1 MKLVWLICTVAVAIS
16 VCLAFNI
23 DTTATRIFTTEQKDF
38 FQNKVLQL
46 LSDKNN
52 GTLVTAPEQLGPEE
66 TCTSDLNLTHR
77 CIIVPEISPA
87 DSPIPIRH
95 FGLSISEDAMRS
107 QITVCSP
114 SAVHP
119 HSGNSS
125 LNKVC
130 YKMKL
135 DRGPSTQEQTN
146 KSVEVVF
153 LFDGSASMTEAEF
166 NKNKD
171 FIVEIMESHRDTPVT
186 FAAVQFSNTV
196 HKVFDFNDYEDGR
209 ALEKLMK
216 EKHLKSLT
224 MTHRAL
230 EFVLDEIFDNNA
242 TGASPDVTKVLVLI
256 TDGDPS
262 DTDRN
267 GIIKRYDDKNIIRLV
282 VGVRAARLDKFRA
295 IASEPK
301 HRNAFKI
308 EDFDG
313 LIGVLEN
320 LQEKIFTVE
329 GCTAPRAEFS
339 GFSAVFKKVC
349 STTAVSNCSDNSY
362 LNIVCHQIPNLQQ
375 TSASVGE
382 ERTNKSVEVVFLFDG
397 SASLDE
403 REFNKIKDFIVEIM
417 GSLRDMP
424 VTFAAVQFSRTVH
437 KVFDFNDYAAGRA
450 LDKLMK
456 EKHLKSLTMT
466 HRALEFVLDEIF
478 DNNATGASPDVTKVL
493 VLITD
498 GDPSDTDSRGIIKRY
513 DDKNIIRLVV
523 GVKDAKLDKFRAI
536 ASEPKHRN
544 AFKIE
549 DYDVLTGV
557 LENLQ
562 EKIFTAQGCTAPLA
576 EFSGFSAVFKKVCS
590 TTAVSNCSDN
600 SYLNIVCH
608 QIPNLQQTS
617 SSVVEERTN
626 KSVEAVFLFDGSAS
640 LDEREFNKIKDFI
653 VEIMG
658 SLRDTPVTFAAVQFS
673 NTVHK
678 VFDFNDYAAGRALD
692 KLMKEKHLKSLT
704 MTHRALE
711 FVLDE
716 IFDNNATGA
725 SPDVTK
731 VLILITDGDPSD
743 TDSRGIIK
751 RYDDKNIIRLVVGVK
766 DAKLDKFRAIASEPK
781 HRNAFKIEDY
791 DVLTGVLENLQEKIF
806 TVEGC
811 TAPRAEFSGFS
822 AVFRKDSLI
831 VGSVGLNSW
840 RSFLRRPQ
848 ERMQG
853 YLGNSISIGKKNGV
867 PLYFTGA
874 PEFEQTGQV
883 VFRHHCEQWTEL
895 QRIRGEQ
902 IGSYFG
908 AELCS
913 LDVDSD
919 GSTDF
924 LLVGAPQF
932 HLPQVKKEGRVYI
945 YSVSDETVLES
956 NQDVTGP
963 SMGRFGTTISSL
975 PDLNGDG
982 LRDVAVGAP
991 LEDDNRGAVYIY
1003 HGNRQR
1009 GIVSTFSQRIMGKNI
1024 DNGLKFFGRAIFGDV
1039 GEDGLPGVVVESH
1052 GAAVVFRS
1060 KPVFNVLAR
1069 LSFHPENLDTLSPD
1083 TNVALVKITACFAK
1097 VEATKSKAGSVSSAL
1112 NITYILNVMGQ
1123 ASQSMFSQTLEL
1135 RDENTC
1141 VSYSIN
1147 RANYVADTST
1157 PLRIRLN
1164 FLQPESESAVLS
1176 VDSEREAVLE
1186 IPI

>member
-1 MKLVWLICTVAVAIS
+1 MLKSTTQRNVRNAMGFFFLNYLISCSIS

-171 FIVEIMESHRDTPVT
+171 FIVEIMESHRDTP
-186 FAAVQFSNTV
+186 FAAVQFSYTV
-196 HKVFDFNDYEDGR
+196 HKVFDFNDYD
-209 ALEKLMK
+209 
-216 EKHLKSLT
+216 
-224 MTHRAL
+224 
-230 EFVLDEIFDNNA
+230 
-242 TGASPDVTKVLVLI
+242 
-256 TDGDPS
+256 
-262 DTDRN
+262 
-267 GIIKRYDDKNIIRLV
+267 
-282 VGVRAARLDKFRA
+282 
-295 IASEPK
+295 
-301 HRNAFKI
+301 
-308 EDFDG
+308 
-313 LIGVLEN
+313 
-320 LQEKIFTVE
+320 
-329 GCTAPRAEFS
+329 
-339 GFSAVFKKVC
+339 
-349 STTAVSNCSDNSY
+349 
-362 LNIVCHQIPNLQQ
+362 
-375 TSASVGE
+375 
-382 ERTNKSVEVVFLFDG
+382 
-397 SASLDE
+397 
-403 REFNKIKDFIVEIM
+403 
-417 GSLRDMP
+417 
-424 VTFAAVQFSRTVH
+424 
-437 KVFDFNDYAAGRA
+437 AGRA

-456 EKHLKSLTMT
+456 EKHLKTLTMT
-466 HRALEFVLDEIF
+466 H
-478 DNNATGASPDVTKVL
+478 K
-493 VLITD
+493 
-498 GDPSDTDSRGIIKRY
+498 
-513 DDKNIIRLVV
+513 
-523 GVKDAKLDKFRAI
+523 
-536 ASEPKHRN
+536 
-544 AFKIE
+544 
-549 DYDVLTGV
+549 
-557 LENLQ
+557 
-562 EKIFTAQGCTAPLA
+562 
-576 EFSGFSAVFKKVCS
+576 
-590 TTAVSNCSDN
+590 
-600 SYLNIVCH
+600 
-608 QIPNLQQTS
+608 
-617 SSVVEERTN
+617 
-626 KSVEAVFLFDGSAS
+626 
-640 LDEREFNKIKDFI
+640 
-653 VEIMG
+653 
-658 SLRDTPVTFAAVQFS
+658 
-673 NTVHK
+673 
-678 VFDFNDYAAGRALD
+678 
-692 KLMKEKHLKSLT
+692 
-704 MTHRALE
+704 ALE

-743 TDSRGIIK
+743 TDRRGIIK
-751 RYDDKNIIRLVVGVK
+751 RYDDKNITRLVIK

-791 DVLTGVLENLQEKIF
+791 DGLTGVLENLQEKIF
-806 TVEGC
+806 TVEGD
-811 TAPRAEFSGFS
+811 
-822 AVFRKDSLI
+822 DSLI
-831 VGSVGLNSW
+831 VGSVGSNSW
-840 RSFLRRPQ
+840 RSFLTYEIQ
-848 ERMQG
+848 SEHLADY
-853 YLGNSISIGKKNGV
+853 YLAVAGNSISIGKKNGV
-867 PLYFTGA
+867 PLYFVGL

-883 VFRHHCEQWTEL
+883 VFRHRCEQWTEL

-991 LEDDNRGAVYIY
+991 LEDDKSGAVYIY

-1024 DNGLKFFGRAIFGDV
+1024 DHGLKFFGRAIFRDL

-1069 LSFHPENLDTLSPD
+1069 LSFHPENFDTLSPD
-1083 TNVALVKITACFAK
+1083 TNVALVKITACFEK
-1097 VEATKSKAGSVSSAL
+1097 VEATKSKVVSSAL

-1147 RANYVADTST
+1147 RAVRMHHPASKY
-1157 PLRIRLN
+1157 LN
-1164 FLQPESESAVLS
+1164 IKDILHLLIFRQLS
-1176 VDSEREAVLE
+1176 PD
-1186 IPI
+1186 

>member
-1 MKLVWLICTVAVAIS
+1 MKLVWLICAVAVATS

-52 GTLVTAPEQLGPEE
+52 GTLVTAPEQLGHEE
-66 TCTSDLNLTHR
+66 TCTSDLNLTHN
-77 CIIVPEISPA
+77 CIIVPEIWPEHMQV
-87 DSPIPIRH
+87 PIRQ

-114 SAVHP
+114 RAVHP

-135 DRGPSTQEQTN
+135 GRGPSTQERTN

-153 LFDGSASMTEAEF
+153 LFDGSASMSEREF
-166 NKNKD
+166 KKNKD
-171 FIVEIMESHRDTPVT
+171 FIVEIMGSLRDTP
-186 FAAVQFSNTV
+186 FAAVQFSFTV
-196 HKVFDFNDYEDGR
+196 HKVFDFNDYAAGR
-209 ALEKLMK
+209 ALDKLMK
-216 EKHLKSLT
+216 DKHLKTLT
-224 MTHRAL
+224 MTHKAL
-230 EFVLDEIFDNNA
+230 EFVLDEIFDSPA
-242 TGASPDVTKVLVLI
+242 AGASPDVTKVLILI

-282 VGVRAARLDKFRA
+282 IGVGHARLDKFRA

-308 EDFDG
+308 ENYDG
-313 LIGVLEN
+313 LTGVLEN
-320 LQEKIFTVE
+320 LPKNIFTVE
-329 GCTAPRAEFS
+329 GCTAPR
-339 GFSAVFKKVC
+339 
-349 STTAVSNCSDNSY
+349 
-362 LNIVCHQIPNLQQ
+362 
-375 TSASVGE
+375 
-382 ERTNKSVEVVFLFDG
+382 
-397 SASLDE
+397 
-403 REFNKIKDFIVEIM
+403 
-417 GSLRDMP
+417 
-424 VTFAAVQFSRTVH
+424 
-437 KVFDFNDYAAGRA
+437 
-450 LDKLMK
+450 
-456 EKHLKSLTMT
+456 
-466 HRALEFVLDEIF
+466 
-478 DNNATGASPDVTKVL
+478 
-493 VLITD
+493 
-498 GDPSDTDSRGIIKRY
+498 
-513 DDKNIIRLVV
+513 
-523 GVKDAKLDKFRAI
+523 
-536 ASEPKHRN
+536 
-544 AFKIE
+544 
-549 DYDVLTGV
+549 
-557 LENLQ
+557 
-562 EKIFTAQGCTAPLA
+562 A

-626 KSVEAVFLFDGSAS
+626 KSVEVVFLFDGSAS
-640 LDEREFNKIKDFI
+640 MTEAEFNKNKDFI
-653 VEIMG
+653 VHITDLMML
-658 SLRDTPVTFAAVQFS
+658 SVKFAAVQFS
-673 NTVHK
+673 STVHK

-692 KLMKEKHLKSLT
+692 KLMKDKHLKSLT
-704 MTHRALE
+704 STHRALE

-716 IFDNNATGA
+716 IFDSPAAGA

-743 TDSRGIIK
+743 TDRNGIIK
-751 RYDDKNIIRLVVGVK
+751 RYDDKNIIRLVIGVG

-781 HRNAFKIEDY
+781 HRNAFKIENY
-791 DVLTGVLENLQEKIF
+791 DGLTGVLENLPKNIF

-811 TAPRAEFSGFS
+811 TAPLAEFSGFS
-822 AVFRKDSLI
+822 AVFKKDSLI
-831 VGSVGLNSW
+831 VGSVGSNSW
-840 RSFLRRPQ
+840 RSFLHRPQ
-848 ERMQG
+848 EQMQG

-867 PLYFTGA
+867 PLYFVGL
-874 PEFEQTGQV
+874 PEFEQTGQI
-883 VFRHHCEQWTEL
+883 VFRHHCIYWTEV
-895 QRIRGEQ
+895 QKIRGEQ

-991 LEDDNRGAVYIY
+991 LEDDKSGAVYIY

-1024 DNGLKFFGRAIFGDV
+1024 DHGLKFFGRAIFGDL
-1039 GEDGLPGVVVESH
+1039 GEDGLPGVVVESR

-1069 LSFHPENLDTLSPD
+1069 LSFHPENLDALSPD
-1083 TNVALVKITACFAK
+1083 KNVALVKITACFEK
-1097 VEATKSKAGSVSSAL
+1097 VEATKSKAGPVSSAL
-1112 NITYILNVMGQ
+1112 NITYTLNVTSQ

-1147 RANYVADTST
+1147 RANYVDDTST
-1157 PLRIRLN
+1157 PLRIGLN
-1164 FLQPESESAVLS
+1164 FLQPDSESASAVLS

>member
-1 MKLVWLICTVAVAIS
+1 MKLVWLICAVAAATS

-52 GTLVTAPEQLGPEE
+52 GILVTAPEQLGHEE
-66 TCTSDLNLTHR
+66 TCTSDLNLTHN
-77 CIIVPEISPA
+77 CIIVPEIWPEHMQV
-87 DSPIPIRH
+87 PIRQ

-114 SAVHP
+114 RAVHP

-135 DRGPSTQEQTN
+135 DRGPSTQERTN

-166 NKNKD
+166 NKNK
-171 FIVEIMESHRDTPVT
+171 V
-186 FAAVQFSNTV
+186 
-196 HKVFDFNDYEDGR
+196 
-209 ALEKLMK
+209 
-216 EKHLKSLT
+216 
-224 MTHRAL
+224 
-230 EFVLDEIFDNNA
+230 
-242 TGASPDVTKVLVLI
+242 
-256 TDGDPS
+256 
-262 DTDRN
+262 
-267 GIIKRYDDKNIIRLV
+267 
-282 VGVRAARLDKFRA
+282 
-295 IASEPK
+295 
-301 HRNAFKI
+301 
-308 EDFDG
+308 
-313 LIGVLEN
+313 
-320 LQEKIFTVE
+320 
-329 GCTAPRAEFS
+329 
-339 GFSAVFKKVC
+339 
-349 STTAVSNCSDNSY
+349 
-362 LNIVCHQIPNLQQ
+362 
-375 TSASVGE
+375 
-382 ERTNKSVEVVFLFDG
+382 
-397 SASLDE
+397 
-403 REFNKIKDFIVEIM
+403 FIVEIM
-417 GSLRDMP
+417 GSLRDTP
-424 VTFAAVQFSRTVH
+424 VMFAAVQFSSTVH

-456 EKHLKSLTMT
+456 DKHLKTLTNT

-478 DNNATGASPDVTKVL
+478 DNPAAGASPDVTKVL
-493 VLITD
+493 ILITD
-498 GDPSDTDSRGIIKRY
+498 GDPSDTDRNGIIRRY
-513 DDKNIIRLVV
+513 DDKNIIRLVIGV
-523 GVKDAKLDKFRAI
+523 GAATLHKFRAI

-549 DYDVLTGV
+549 NYDGLTGV
-557 LENLQ
+557 Q
-562 EKIFTAQGCTAPLA
+562 KKIFTVEGCTAPRA

-626 KSVEAVFLFDGSAS
+626 KSVEVVFLFDGSAS
-640 LDEREFNKIKDFI
+640 LTEAEFNENKDFI

-658 SLRDTPVTFAAVQFS
+658 SLRDTPVMFAAVQFS
-673 NTVHK
+673 STVHK
-678 VFDFNDYAAGRALD
+678 VFDFYDYAAGRALD
-692 KLMKEKHLKSLT
+692 KLMKDKHLKTLT
-704 MTHRALE
+704 RTHRALE

-716 IFDNNATGA
+716 IFDNPAAGA

-743 TDSRGIIK
+743 IDRNGIFR
-751 RYDDKNIIRLVVGVK
+751 RYDDKNIIRLVVGVGH
-766 DAKLDKFRAIASEPK
+766 ATLHKFRAIASEPK
-781 HRNAFKIEDY
+781 HRNAFKIENY
-791 DVLTGVLENLQEKIF
+791 DGLTGVLENLQKKIF

-811 TAPRAEFSGFS
+811 TAPLAEFSGFS
-822 AVFRKDSLI
+822 AVFKKDSLI
-831 VGSVGLNSW
+831 VGSVESNSW
-840 RSFLRRPQ
+840 RSFLHRPQ

-867 PLYFTGA
+867 PLYFVGL
-874 PEFEQTGQV
+874 PEFEQTGQI
-883 VFRHHCEQWTEL
+883 VFRHHCIHWTEV
-895 QRIRGEQ
+895 QKIRGEQ

-991 LEDDNRGAVYIY
+991 LEDDKSGAVYIY

-1024 DNGLKFFGRAIFGDV
+1024 DHGLKFFGRAIFGDL
-1039 GEDGLPGVVVESH
+1039 GEDGLPGVVVESR

-1069 LSFHPENLDTLSPD
+1069 LSFHPENLDALSPD
-1083 TNVALVKITACFAK
+1083 KNVALVKITACFEK
-1097 VEATKSKAGSVSSAL
+1097 VEATKSKAGPVSSAL
-1112 NITYILNVMGQ
+1112 NITYTLNVTSQ
-1123 ASQSMFSQTLEL
+1123 ASQSMFSQTLKL

-1147 RANYVADTST
+1147 RANYVDDTST

-1164 FLQPESESAVLS
+1164 FLQPDSESASAVLS
-1176 VDSEREAVLE
+1176 VDSEREAALE